1 MNPLNASTSFQDG
14 RTEGEL
20 VEQFTDFPTPQLL
33 KEANQ
38 KYAALQRPVPSDMTG
53 KLLPYPNATPKSAVF
68 DARRFQNVD
77 KFAVEVKTR
86 LNWYI
91 YLNAFIRII

>member
-1 MNPLNASTSFQDG
+1 MNPLDASTSFRDV
-14 RTEGEL
+14 RTEGEI

-38 KYAALQRPVPSDMTG
+38 KYAALQRPVPSDTTG
-53 KLLPYPNATPKSAVF
+53 KLLPYPNATSKSSVF

-86 LNWYI
+86 
-91 YLNAFIRII
+91 